1 VNRSA
6 PVLKRAALIAYFGL
20 IVLVLLWEGW
30 LAPAPNAPPGIWL
43 ILKAVPLLVPLRGL
57 LKGRK
62 RTYLLTTL
70 LLMLYFIDGV
80 VLTWLHWGQ
89 GFAFNRPLL
98 YAIVEWVL
106 ATACFT
112 LALMYIRKAGNS
124 E

>member
-1 VNRSA
+1 MNLSA
-6 PVLKRAALIAYFGL
+6 PLLKRAALITYFGL
-20 IVLVLLWEGW
+20 IVLIVLWEGW

-43 ILKAVPLLVPLRGL
+43 ALKAVPLLFPLRGL

-80 VLTWLHWGQ
+80 VLTWLHWEQ
-89 GFAFNRPLL
+89 GFAYHRPLF
-98 YAIVEWVL
+98 YAIAEWVL
-106 ATACFT
+106 ATTCFT
-112 LALMYIRKAGNS
+112 LALMYIRKAGKS